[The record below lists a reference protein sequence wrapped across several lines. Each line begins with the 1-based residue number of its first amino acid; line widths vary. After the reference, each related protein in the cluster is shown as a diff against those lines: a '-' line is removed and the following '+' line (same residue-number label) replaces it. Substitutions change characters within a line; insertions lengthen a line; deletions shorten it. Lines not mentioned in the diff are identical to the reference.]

1 MRELF
6 PKVPFGERPAVIF
19 VAWVALGL
27 IVSFVEFDG
36 EYWKAAAAVGGGFAM
51 VNIKANDIL
60 ISLQIVHRQLT
71 PEALQ
76 NDDD

>member
-1 MRELF
+1 M
-6 PKVPFGERPAVIF
+6 
-19 VAWVALGL
+19 ALGE
-27 IVSFVEFDG
+27 FVNFTEFDG